1 MAHRALALKYR
12 PQTFSDMIGQEHVT
26 SVLTRA
32 LEGSRVAHAYLFT
45 GARGVGKTTCARLI
59 AKALN
64 CQQRGLDGR
73 SAAEPCNECTSCQEI
88 TTGVSLDVAEID
100 GASNRGIADVQALRE
115 KVRFTPT
122 GGKNRVVIIDEVH
135 QLSNDA
141 FAALLKT
148 LEEPPP
154 HLVFVFATTDPQ
166 KLPET
171 IRSRTQRFDFARV
184 PLRKVADRLLDV
196 RSREAAD
203 REGIAFTLTEGAAL
217 LLAHKSEGS
226 MRDAVSGLD
235 QVISSGEAE
244 VNEELVR
251 RVLGIAD
258 REAFFTIAGAIL
270 ARDPK
275 VALRALHQAF
285 EKGLDAR
292 DLAEGLSEH
301 VRHLLI
307 LKVDPEAGDLVALA
321 REDLERLKAQGESWS
336 ENDLLRLLRL
346 ASEASW
352 PMRDSPQPLIH
363 LESAVLQM
371 ATLEPGETLAEILER
386 LAALEQRLAGTP
398 AAGPG
403 GRAAGAPDSRSGLAG
418 GARVPQ
424 APVPGK
430 VRGLGS
436 AGSPPRAA
444 GTGTPSGAPPWA
456 AGSGA
461 PFVPP
466 PLLPPVGP
474 GAAFVPPASLPPV
487 GPGAPFVPQAP
498 PRIASPGDGPRAV
511 GPVVGSV
518 GAAPAARVPGMA
530 AVASAPASD
539 APPALAAGSVWPGI
553 ALGVGAPAATLEGE
567 VVRGE
572 EAERCWCEAL
582 AGINARKRMLGA
594 FLEES
599 RFVGLAG
606 DALVVAMDD
615 LHRTVVE
622 EKENRALVQD
632 EAKRAF
638 GRALALRC
646 APLDSPLPRR
656 RPALED
662 VAPMVERAIEFFQG
676 EAIEPPRRRERT
688 EA

>member
-12 PQTFSDMIGQEHVT
+12 PQTFADMIGQEHVT
-26 SVLTRA
+26 RVLTRA
-32 LEGSRVAHAYLFT
+32 LEGGRVAHAYLFT

-59 AKALN
+59 AKALD
-64 CQQRGLDGR
+64 CQKRGENGR

-88 TTGVSLDVAEID
+88 TAGVSLDVAEID

-115 KVRFTPT
+115 KVRFSPT
-122 GGKNRVVIIDEVH
+122 GGKYRVVIIDEVH

-184 PLRKVADRLLDV
+184 PLRKVADRLLDIQK
-196 RSREAAD
+196 REAAD
-203 REGIAFTLTEGAAL
+203 AEGTRFGLTEGAAL

-226 MRDAVSGLD
+226 MRDAVSALD
-235 QVISSGEAE
+235 QVVSAGEPE

-275 VALRALHQAF
+275 AALRALHQAF

-336 ENDLLRLLRL
+336 ESDLLRLLKL
-346 ASEASW
+346 SSEVSW
-352 PMRDSPQPLIH
+352 PMRDSSQPLVH
-363 LESAVLQM
+363 LEAAVVQM
-371 ATLEPGETLAEILER
+371 ATLEPGETLAEILEK
-386 LAALEQRLAGTP
+386 LEALERRLTTGAGGTGGGRGTP
-398 AAGPG
+398 APEPRPARAGASSASPPRPG
-403 GRAAGAPDSRSGLAG
+403 RGATGVSGPPHATSASFSPRESGPEAGLAPSAPGTAMSLPAVPDVSPSPLAAFGLGGEPISRAAVETGTGSRAAGE
-418 GARVPQ
+418 
-424 APVPGK
+424 PVWPEI
-430 VRGLGS
+430 
-436 AGSPPRAA
+436 
-444 GTGTPSGAPPWA
+444 SGAE
-456 AGSGA
+456 
-461 PFVPP
+461 
-466 PLLPPVGP
+466 
-474 GAAFVPPASLPPV
+474 
-487 GPGAPFVPQAP
+487 
-498 PRIASPGDGPRAV
+498 
-511 GPVVGSV
+511 
-518 GAAPAARVPGMA
+518 ART
-530 AVASAPASD
+530 
-539 APPALAAGSVWPGI
+539 
-553 ALGVGAPAATLEGE
+553 ATLEAE
-567 VVRGE
+567 VE
-572 EAERCWCEAL
+572 PDQETARCWREAL
-582 AGINARKRMLGA
+582 TGINARKRLLGA

-599 RFVGLAG
+599 RFAGLA
-606 DALVVAMDD
+606 DEAVIVAMDD

-622 EKENRALVQD
+622 EKENRALVQ
-632 EAKRAF
+632 EEVARAF
-638 GRALALRC
+638 GRKLTLRC
-646 APLDSPLPRR
+646 VSAGASGARR
-656 RPALED
+656 RPDMAE

-676 EAIEPPRRRERT
+676 EAIEP
-688 EA
+688 

>member
-26 SVLTRA
+26 AVLTRA
-32 LEGSRVAHAYLFT
+32 LEGKRVAHAYLFT

-64 CQQRGLDGR
+64 CQQRGEQGR
-73 SAAEPCNECTSCQEI
+73 SAAEPCNACTSCGEI

-184 PLRKVADRLLDV
+184 PLRKVADRLLDIQ
-196 RSREAAD
+196 RREAAD
-203 REGIAFTLTEGAAL
+203 AQGVRFALTEGAAL

-226 MRDAVSGLD
+226 MRDAVSALD
-235 QVISSGEAE
+235 QVVSAGEPE

-251 RVLGIAD
+251 RVLGLAD
-258 REAFFTIAGAIL
+258 RDAFFALAGAIL
-270 ARDPK
+270 DRDPK
-275 VALRALHQAF
+275 TALRTLHQAF

-292 DLAEGLSEH
+292 DLAEGLCEH
-301 VRHLLI
+301 VRHILV

-321 REDLERLKAQGESWS
+321 REDLERLKKQGESWS
-336 ENDLLRLLRL
+336 ENDLLRLLKL
-346 ASEASW
+346 ASEAPW

-363 LESAVLQM
+363 LEAAVLQM
-371 ATLEPGETLAEILER
+371 ATLEPGETLAEIIEKLES
-386 LAALEQRLAGTP
+386 LEKRLAGSPAPP
-398 AAGPG
+398 AAPG
-403 GRAAGAPDSRSGLAG
+403 GHTAPATG
-418 GARVPQ
+418 GARWTGAAPGGGARASNAVPGFTPPTASGFAPPATPRAQ
-424 APVPGK
+424 APPAAPRTATPAPGFM
-430 VRGLGS
+430 
-436 AGSPPRAA
+436 PN
-444 GTGTPSGAPPWA
+444 TP
-456 AGSGA
+456 

-466 PLLPPVGP
+466 T
-474 GAAFVPPASLPPV
+474 
-487 GPGAPFVPQAP
+487 
-498 PRIASPGDGPRAV
+498 GPRA
-511 GPVVGSV
+511 
-518 GAAPAARVPGMA
+518 AAPAAPPTA
-530 AVASAPASD
+530 AVLPGG
-539 APPALAAGSVWPGI
+539 PRAA
-553 ALGVGAPAATLEGE
+553 APAATPAAAVWPGLSVAAPAPVATLDVQVERTEEHERLWLATLE
-567 VVRGE
+567 
-572 EAERCWCEAL
+572 
-582 AGINARKRMLGA
+582 GINARKRMLGA

-599 RFVGLAG
+599 RFVGLTA
-606 DALVVAMDD
+606 DAVVVAMDD
-615 LHRTVVE
+615 LHRTVIQE
-622 EKENRALVQD
+622 AANRTLVTD
-632 EAKRAF
+632 ELKRAF
-638 GRALALRC
+638 GRALDLRL
-646 APLDSPLPRR
+646 APLGADAPRR
-656 RPALED
+656 RAVLED

-676 EAIEPPRRRERT
+676 DVIEPGRGGERT